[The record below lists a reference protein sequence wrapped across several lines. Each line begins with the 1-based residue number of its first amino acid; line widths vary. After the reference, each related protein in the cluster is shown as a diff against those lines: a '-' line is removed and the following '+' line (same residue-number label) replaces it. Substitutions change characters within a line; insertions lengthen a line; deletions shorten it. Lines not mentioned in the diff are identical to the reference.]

1 MAPDAQ
7 STTGAARR
15 RLFPSPTLSL
25 ELGAG
30 VEDRHRAAVLRPAR
44 YVVADRDRPFL
55 AVGNRAHAMGLH
67 AARDQIVVQGR
78 PPPGAKR
85 DIVFARAAL
94 VGVAFD
100 DEAVLRVAAQPLRL
114 LVQG

>member
-1 MAPDAQ
+1 MGAQ

-25 ELGAG
+25 RSGAG
-30 VEDRHRAAVLRPAR
+30 VEHRHGAAVLRPAR

-55 AVGNRAHAMGLH
+55 AVGNRAHAMRLH
-67 AARDQIVVQGR
+67 AARDQIVVHGLR
-78 PPPGAKR
+78 APGAER

-94 VGVAFD
+94 VGMAFD
-100 DEAVLRVAAQPLRL
+100 EETILRVAAQPLRL
-114 LVQG
+114 LVQGGD